1 MRRRIARINRKKRPQ
16 PALAEPLESR
26 QLLSVSVLT
35 WHDDLARTG
44 LNSNETQLTPADVN
58 SASFGKLF
66 SYPVDGQLY
75 AQPLYVPN
83 LTIPGKGTHDVVFV
97 ATQHNSVYAFDADT
111 NTGPDNGL
119 LWHVNLGNPATTPS
133 PYIGGRYGPWT
144 LVTPYIGIEGTP
156 VIDPTT
162 NTMYLDSFTND
173 GPGIY
178 AHHIH
183 ALDITTGA
191 DKVPSTLVQ
200 ATYPGN
206 GAGGDGT
213 NVIFIANR
221 QQQRPALTLLNGIV
235 YVAYGSF
242 DDTDPHHG
250 WILGYDAKTLQLVR
264 VFNTTPNL
272 LNPPGPNAGE
282 GPIWQSG
289 AGLSSDGTNLYAMTG
304 NGDFDTHLDANGFPI
319 AQAYADSFIKVS
331 TASDTLKLTDYFTPY
346 NQQALTNAD
355 NDVGSAGPMVL
366 PDEAGSAAHPHLLV
380 GVGKQ
385 GIIWVL
391 DRDNM
396 GKFNPTSDHVLQEVQ
411 LGSGAWSNPAYFN
424 GRLYFHGV
432 GGLLK
437 AYSVANGV
445 VSTSAVAQGAT
456 SYGYPGAT
464 PSISSNGPRDG
475 IIWDIQSGGV
485 LHAYNPTTLAE
496 LYNSNQA
503 GGRDQLGSYVKF
515 TTPAIADGKVFV
527 GTADSV
533 SIFGLLPQDTITG
546 TTGNDTIALQQDAD
560 GQHIDWTLNGG
571 GGAPKSG
578 KFPINDHNGLT
589 INGNGGSDTIILS
602 GNALPNLLKL
612 SGTFT
617 VTGFS
622 ANSVGAG
629 QTIDLGL
636 STLSIP
642 YSGATL
648 LPAVQNLLRTG
659 YDNGAWDGS
668 GIISSAARADAR
680 FGIADT
686 DSGSSIQLRYAL
698 VADDNGDG
706 SVGFPDLLALAS
718 HYNKSGA
725 DWSQGDFDYSGK
737 VDFKDLLI
745 LAQHYGSTLPTNL
758 LQNGDFSLGNTGF
771 TSGYGFTNDLF
782 TETSY
787 TVGTDPS
794 KYHTGVVSYGDHTTG
809 SGQMLIVNGA
819 TTADVTIWQQ
829 TVPVAAGTRYD
840 FAGWARSWG
849 GTSQDPSPA
858 LLQLQINGQT
868 VGTNFQLPGALDH
881 WAQFNWLWDSG
892 SATTA
897 TIRLVDLNTA
907 ANGND
912 FSLDDLS
919 FTAAP
924 PAPVQPPDAFRR
936 RGAAGS
942 AKRGTAL

>member
-1 MRRRIARINRKKRPQ
+1 MHRSI
-16 PALAEPLESR
+16 ALARRFHSNRNMRPLVEPLESR
-26 QLLSVSVLT
+26 RLLSVSVTT
-35 WHDDLARTG
+35 WHYDLARTG
-44 LNSNETQLTPADVN
+44 LNSNETQLTPVDVN
-58 SASFGKLF
+58 SASFGKLI

-83 LTIPGKGTHDVVFV
+83 LAIPGKGTHDLVFV
-97 ATQHNSVYAFDADT
+97 ATQHNSVYAFDADS
-111 NTGPDNGL
+111 NAGPDNGL

-156 VIDPTT
+156 VIDPSTS
-162 NTMYLDSFTND
+162 TMYLDSFTND

-191 DKVPSTLVQ
+191 DKVTPTLVA

-213 NVIFIANR
+213 NVPFIANR
-221 QQQRPALTLLNGIV
+221 QQQRPGLTLLNGIV

-272 LNPPGPNAGE
+272 LTPPGPNAGE

-289 AGLSSDGTNLYAMTG
+289 AGLSSDGSNLYAMTG

-319 AQAYADSFIKVS
+319 AAAYADSFIKVS
-331 TASDTLKLTDYFTPY
+331 TANSTLALTDYFTPY

-366 PDEAGSAAHPHLLV
+366 PDEAGSTAHPHLLV

-432 GGLLK
+432 GGVVK
-437 AYSVANGV
+437 AFSVANGV
-445 VSTSAVAQGAT
+445 VSTSPVAQGAI
-456 SYGYPGAT
+456 SYDYPGAT
-464 PSISSNGPRDG
+464 PTMSANGESNG
-475 IIWDIQSGGV
+475 IIWEIQSGGV

-515 TTPAIADGKVFV
+515 TTPAVADGKVFV
-527 GTADSV
+527 GTANSV
-533 SIFGLLPQDTITG
+533 SIFGLRPQDTITG
-546 TTGNDTIALQQDAD
+546 TPGNDAITLQQDGD
-560 GQHIDWTLNGG
+560 HQHIDWTLNGG
-571 GGAPKSG
+571 SVAATFG
-578 KFPINDHNGLT
+578 KFPINDPNGLT
-589 INGNGGSDTIILS
+589 ITGNGGIDAITLE
-602 GNALPNLLKL
+602 GANPLPNLLKL

-617 VTGFS
+617 LNGFTPGTV
-622 ANSVGAG
+622 AVG
-629 QTIDLGL
+629 QTIDLGI
-636 STLSIP
+636 STLTIP

-648 LPAVQNLLRTG
+648 LPAVQKLLQSG

-668 GIISSAARADAR
+668 GIVSSAAKSDAR

-686 DSGSSIQLRYAL
+686 DSANAVQLRYGL
-698 VADDNGDG
+698 IADANADG
-706 SVGFPDLLALAS
+706 TVGFPDLLALAT
-718 HYNKSGA
+718 HYNSSGA
-725 DWSQGDFDYSGK
+725 DWSRGDFDYNGK
-737 VDFKDLLI
+737 VDFNDLLI
-745 LAQHYGSTLPTNL
+745 LAQHYGGTLPMNL

-771 TSGYGFTNDLF
+771 TSGYSFNNNLF
-782 TETSY
+782 TETTY

-794 KYHTGVVSYGDHTTG
+794 KYHSGVISYGDHTTG

-819 TTADVTIWQQ
+819 VIPNVTIWQQ
-829 TVPVAAGTRYD
+829 TVAVTPGTRYD
-840 FAGWARSWG
+840 FTGWARSWG
-849 GTSQDPSPA
+849 GTTQDPSPA

-868 VGTNFQLPGALDH
+868 VGTSFQLPGALDH
-881 WAQFNWLWDSG
+881 WAQFNWLWDSV

-897 TIRLVDLNTA
+897 TIRLLDLNTA

-912 FSLDDLS
+912 FSLDDFS
-919 FTAAP
+919 FAVAAP
-924 PAPVQPPDAFRR
+924 PVPVQPPDAFRR
-936 RGAAGS
+936 RVRMGS
-942 AKRGTAL
+942 R